1 MICTV
6 EVEFNAAHPEL
17 PLNEAST
24 FVGSP
29 SAVFVKKVPRSVGN
43 WKLTKVY
50 VSFAYPDNSLVTAE
64 AVATGGV
71 WVATLSAC
79 DTSGR
84 TLNGFQISADGIDE
98 NGNAVEGYVL
108 GIGDLSVCNR
118 DRTVA
123 PGVTAYNL
131 RYFDTAP
138 TSPKKGD
145 VAPNANGDQ
154 LYYNGSSWVP
164 FANVANKADL
174 VDGKVPSS
182 QLPSYVDDVLEFA
195 SRSAFPATGESG
207 KIYVAI
213 DTNKTYRWSG
223 TQYTEIANPDLDDAV
238 TKNSS
243 NGVKSSG
250 IWTAIWGALA
260 ALPTGFASL
269 YDWVVSKLAG
279 KLASISA
286 APAWVSG
293 TAYTTNA
300 LVTYNGVVYRCK
312 ANTVSPHTAT
322 PEADATHW
330 EVKPVSELFL
340 RAAHLVTE
348 ILPESHQFADVPGVV
363 VFNPNGVSYL
373 SRLGETQLRQL
384 LQNGGVIDAFGNAI
398 CFPARS
404 ETSNE
409 VYDLATAVGSGHNGN
424 LAALDS
430 RGNPTDSQIPKAD
443 VALKSAIPYNLV
455 TKTISNNAVTLDD
468 RASNAVDISA
478 TLSPNTLT
486 VNFPAATSGKVRDF
500 ALRLNIA
507 SGVTAPEL
515 VLPQGVVCEN
525 ADGEV
530 PEILDGGTGGSST
543 ILYFSE
549 TESNGTTAKFLLKGE
564 TLAAITQA

>member
-6 EVEFNAAHPEL
+6 EVELNAAHPEL

-43 WKLTKVY
+43 WKLTTVY

-195 SRSAFPATGESG
+195 SRSAFP
-207 KIYVAI
+207 
-213 DTNKTYRWSG
+213 
-223 TQYTEIANPDLDDAV
+223 
-238 TKNSS
+238 
-243 NGVKSSG
+243 
-250 IWTAIWGALA
+250 
-260 ALPTGFASL
+260 
-269 YDWVVSKLAG
+269 
-279 KLASISA
+279 
-286 APAWVSG
+286 
-293 TAYTTNA
+293 
-300 LVTYNGVVYRCK
+300 
-312 ANTVSPHTAT
+312 
-322 PEADATHW
+322 
-330 EVKPVSELFL
+330 
-340 RAAHLVTE
+340 
-348 ILPESHQFADVPGVV
+348 
-363 VFNPNGVSYL
+363 
-373 SRLGETQLRQL
+373 
-384 LQNGGVIDAFGNAI
+384 
-398 CFPARS
+398 
-404 ETSNE
+404 
-409 VYDLATAVGSGHNGN
+409 
-424 LAALDS
+424 
-430 RGNPTDSQIPKAD
+430 
-443 VALKSAIPYNLV
+443 
-455 TKTISNNAVTLDD
+455 
-468 RASNAVDISA
+468 
-478 TLSPNTLT
+478 
-486 VNFPAATSGKVRDF
+486 
-500 ALRLNIA
+500 
-507 SGVTAPEL
+507 
-515 VLPQGVVCEN
+515 
-525 ADGEV
+525 
-530 PEILDGGTGGSST
+530 
-543 ILYFSE
+543 
-549 TESNGTTAKFLLKGE
+549 
-564 TLAAITQA
+564 

>member
-6 EVEFNAAHPEL
+6 EVELNAAHPEL

-182 QLPSYVDDVLEFA
+182 QLPGYVDDVLEFA

-213 DTNKTYRWSG
+213 DTNRTYRWSG
-223 TQYTEIANPDLDDAV
+223 TQYTEIANPALDDAV

-250 IWTAIWGALA
+250 IWSAIWGALS
-260 ALPTGFASL
+260 ALPTGFSSL
-269 YDWVVSKLAG
+269 YDWVVDQLALKANDNAVVHLTG
-279 KLASISA
+279 EQQTISA
-286 APAWVSG
+286 VLQLMSTLYAESGVESHGDYRLTWRVGGDYAGTVTISQDTISVQLANEQSARQYKLQAGGGGTLALLENIAPAFVYFQS
-293 TAYTTNA
+293 Y
-300 LVTYNGVVYRCK
+300 GVNELCTSFDADSNHKGYWLYKCI
-312 ANTVSPHTAT
+312 AAT
-322 PEADATHW
+322 DGSTPPETDTTHW
-330 EVKPVSELFL
+330 
-340 RAAHLVTE
+340 T
-348 ILPESHQFADVPGVV
+348 
-363 VFNPNGVSYL
+363 
-373 SRLGETQLRQL
+373 
-384 LQNGGVIDAFGNAI
+384 
-398 CFPARS
+398 
-404 ETSNE
+404 
-409 VYDLATAVGSGHNGN
+409 LATVEDV
-424 LAALDS
+424 LAAL
-430 RGNPTDSQIPKAD
+430 RTAIAGKAD
-443 VALKSAIPYNLV
+443 VSAIPYDRI
-455 TKTISNNAVTLDD
+455 TITTGQLQDHAVQKVTL
-468 RASNAVDISA
+468 N
-478 TLSPNTLT
+478 
-486 VNFPAATSGKVRDF
+486 AAT
-500 ALRLNIA
+500 
-507 SGVTAPEL
+507 TTL
-515 VLPQGVVCEN
+515 VLPALTDLTGKVSDFGIDVVNGYEVSGTPTAASFSLAGTIGTDYN
-525 ADGEV
+525 LIV
-530 PEILDGGTGGSST
+530 PEGEDW
-543 ILYFSE
+543 SE
-549 TESNGTTAKFLLKGE
+549 MSA
-564 TLAAITQA
+564 LAAGEMAQFYFTLSAFAINDKPTWKIVKQTVELVPVPVAP